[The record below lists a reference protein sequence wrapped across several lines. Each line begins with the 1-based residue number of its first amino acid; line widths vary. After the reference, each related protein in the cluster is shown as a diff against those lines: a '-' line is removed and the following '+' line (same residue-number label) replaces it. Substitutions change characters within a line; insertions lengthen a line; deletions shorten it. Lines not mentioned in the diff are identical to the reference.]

1 MISHL
6 NGKFLFHR
14 TPKFTGSASQAQI
27 LANLQGNKNQL
38 LPSDAVTTTK
48 DIVLSGTES
57 CDCDIGTSYETM
69 QGNELEKELAKCGSI
84 LDEEE
89 RENSLCLKNEA
100 KDFFEA
106 EVEIREQIKALT
118 ILPGQS

>member
-1 MISHL
+1 
-6 NGKFLFHR
+6 
-14 TPKFTGSASQAQI
+14 
-27 LANLQGNKNQL
+27 
-38 LPSDAVTTTK
+38 
-48 DIVLSGTES
+48 
-57 CDCDIGTSYETM
+57 M
-69 QGNELEKELAKCGSI
+69 QGNELEKELAKWGSI